1 MPASSFVRRLSSHM
15 SAARPVRLMAGALL
29 LSAVLGSGAEAA
41 APQSGAAPQGV
52 AVRGQV
58 LHSVTGEPIVGAKVV
73 IQEDRRQ
80 GLSGQDGRFQ
90 FDRVR
95 PGTYHLSVEAQGFS
109 ARHQE
114 VTVGAAEA
122 IINLLVDPE
131 LHFEEVVSVSAE
143 PRDQFNA
150 YQPTSVL
157 TGQDLTR
164 ELGGTLASTLAQQ
177 PGVSERSFGA
187 APARPVIR
195 GFDGDRVLI
204 LEDGQRMGD
213 LSSQSGD
220 HGLTVNPASATKIEV
235 VRGPATLIY
244 GANAIGGLVNV
255 ISDAVPSAAVSGV
268 KGGFT
273 GDLGTNGGQLQ
284 GAADLWWGN
293 TTWALHAGGGGQ
305 RSGDY
310 STPEGSVENTK
321 SRSGFG
327 SMGLSWTGARGYV
340 GGSYAYEDT
349 RYGLPYVEEG
359 QVELTP
365 RRSIVNLRGEMR
377 DLNGFFRSVRGSYAG
392 RWYRHEEV
400 VAGEVGTSFANDT
413 HEFEFLGT
421 HRNYGRFSG
430 TIGAWA
436 LDRAFSATGDE
447 ALSPP
452 VDQTGAA
459 AYLYE
464 EVTFHHATLQFG
476 GRFDHASYTPKSAD
490 LPARDF
496 SEFSGSVGLLIQPP
510 AFDHRS
516 SIAVSLART
525 SRYPAL
531 EELYFYGPHPGNFA
545 FEIGNPDLE
554 AEHALG
560 VDVSFRWR
568 SARFSAEATYF
579 RNSIAD
585 YIFRNPVEGEGEP
598 HAEDGD
604 DDHGHG
610 DEFPV
615 VEYVAEDSLLQGFE
629 LHADMQVTSRIF
641 ADFGLDYVR
650 GELVEPGS
658 PLPRIPPFRARASVR
673 YQVGAFNAG
682 GELTGVSSQERVFGE
697 ETPTDGYGLLKL
709 FTSYSW
715 PTWRGVSTIT
725 ARLDNATNT
734 LYRNHLS
741 YVKDYVPE
749 RGRTFKLVYAVRF

>member
-1 MPASSFVRRLSSHM
+1 MFCSRAPYRALARAAAAASRRGPAVL
-15 SAARPVRLMAGALL
+15 AAFAVALL
-29 LSAVLGSGAEAA
+29 STGAA
-41 APQSGAAPQGV
+41 GAAPQAG
-52 AVRGQV
+52 ALIKGQV
-58 LHSVTGEPIVGAKVV
+58 LHSLTGEPVIGAKV
-73 IQEDRRQ
+73 IFQEDRRQ
-80 GLSGQDGRFQ
+80 TLTGTDGRFQ
-90 FDRVR
+90 FDRVK

-114 VTVGAAEA
+114 VTVKAPDT

-143 PRDQFNA
+143 PRDQFNS

-164 ELGGTLASTLAQQ
+164 ELGGTLASTLIQQ
-177 PGVSERSFGA
+177 PGVAERSFGA

-195 GFDGDRVLI
+195 GLDGDRVLI

-220 HGLTVNPASATKIEV
+220 HGITVNPASASKIEV

-244 GANAIGGLVNV
+244 GANAVGGLVNV
-255 ISDAVPSAAVSGV
+255 ISDAVPSEAVSGV

-273 GDLGTNGGQLQ
+273 GDLGTNGGQAQ

-293 TTWALHAGGGGQ
+293 ARWALHAGGGGA
-305 RSGDY
+305 RNGDY
-310 STPEGSVENTK
+310 STPEGTVDNTQA
-321 SRSGFG
+321 RSGFG
-327 SMGLSWTGARGYV
+327 SVGLSWTGARGYL
-340 GGSYAYEDT
+340 GANYGYEDT

-359 QVELTP
+359 NVELTP
-365 RRSIVNLRGEMR
+365 RRSMVNVRGEMKA
-377 DLNGFFRSVRGSYAG
+377 FR
-392 RWYRHEEV
+392 
-400 VAGEVGTSFANDT
+400 NDT

-430 TIGAWA
+430 SFGARA
-436 LDRAFSATGDE
+436 LDRSFSAVGDE

-452 VDQTGAA
+452 VDQQGAA
-459 AYLYE
+459 AFVYE
-464 EVTFHHATLQFG
+464 EVTFHHATLQLG
-476 GRFDHASYTPKSAD
+476 GRFDHASYAPKSVA

-496 SEFSGSVGLLIQPP
+496 SEFSGSVGVLIQPP

-516 SIAVSLART
+516 SIAVSFART

-545 FEIGNPDLE
+545 FEIGNADLG

-560 VDVSFRWR
+560 LDVSFRWR

-579 RNSIAD
+579 RNRIDD
-585 YIFRNPVEGEGEP
+585 YIFRNPIEGEF
-598 HAEDGD
+598 EDG
-604 DDHGHG
+604 
-610 DEFPV
+610 FPV
-615 VEYVAEDSLLQGFE
+615 VEFMAADSVLQGVE
-629 LHADMQVTSRIF
+629 LHGDVQVASRIF
-641 ADFGLDYVR
+641 ADFGFDYVR
-650 GELVEPGS
+650 GDLLDPDA
-658 PLPRIPPFRARASVR
+658 PLPRIPPFRARGSLR

-682 GELTGVSSQERVFGE
+682 GEVTGVSAQDRVFGD

-715 PTWRGVSTIT
+715 PTGNGVSTIT

-741 YVKDYVPE
+741 YVKDFVPE
-749 RGRTFKLVYAVRF
+749 KGRTFKLVYSIRF

>member
-1 MPASSFVRRLSSHM
+1 MFGRSLSYHSPLTNAALSRVRF
-15 SAARPVRLMAGALL
+15 AAAA
-29 LSAVLGSGAEAA
+29 AVLSVLLGGVAAAA
-41 APQSGAAPQGV
+41 APQTGAAPQG
-52 AVRGQV
+52 ASVRGQV
-58 LHSVTGEPIVGAKVV
+58 LHSLTGEPLVGAKVIV
-73 IQEDRRQ
+73 QEDRRQ
-80 GLSGQDGRFQ
+80 TFSGQEGRFL
-90 FDRVR
+90 FERVK

-114 VTVGAAEA
+114 VKVAAPET

-143 PRDQFNA
+143 PRDQFNS

-164 ELGGTLASTLAQQ
+164 ELGGTLAATLAQQ
-177 PGVSERSFGA
+177 PGVAERSFGA

-220 HGLTVNPASATKIEV
+220 HGITVNPASATKIEV

-293 TTWALHAGGGGQ
+293 STWALHAGGGGQ

-310 STPEGSVENTK
+310 STPEGTVDNTE

-349 RYGLPYVEEG
+349 RYGLPYVEDG
-359 QVELTP
+359 QVDLTP
-365 RRSIVNLRGEMR
+365 RRSIVNLRGEAK
-377 DLNGFFRSVRGSYAG
+377 DLNGFFRSIRGSYAG
-392 RWYRHEEV
+392 RWYRHEEI
-400 VAGEVGTSFANDT
+400 VAGEVGTRFANDT

-421 HRNYGRFSG
+421 HRTYGRFSG
-430 TIGAWA
+430 TLGAWA
-436 LDRAFSATGDE
+436 LDRAFSATGEE

-464 EVTFHHATLQFG
+464 EVTFHHATLQLG
-476 GRFDHASYTPKSAD
+476 GRFDRASYTPKSAE

-496 SEFSGSVGLLIQPP
+496 SEFSGSVGVLIQPP

-516 SIAVSLART
+516 SVAVSLART

-545 FEIGNPDLE
+545 FEIGNPNLD

-568 SARFSAEATYF
+568 SSRFAAEATYF
-579 RNSIAD
+579 RNRIAD
-585 YIFRNPVEGEGEP
+585 YIFRNPVDGEAEP
-598 HAEDGD
+598 HGEDWD

-610 DEFPV
+610 EEFPV
-615 VEYVAEDSLLQGFE
+615 VEYVAADSLLQGFE
-629 LHADMQVTSRIF
+629 LHGDIQVTSRIF
-641 ADFGLDYVR
+641 ADVGLDYVR
-650 GELVEPGS
+650 GELVGPGS

-673 YQVGAFNAG
+673 YQAGAFNAG
-682 GELTGVSSQERVFGE
+682 GEITGVAAQERVFGE

-715 PTWRGVSTIT
+715 PTGRGVSTVT
-725 ARLDNATNT
+725 ARLDNAANA

-749 RGRTFKLVYAVRF
+749 RGRTFKLVYSVRF

>member
-1 MPASSFVRRLSSHM
+1 MFCSRPRPRACSPAGAVAARRLTTALL
-15 SAARPVRLMAGALL
+15 AAVTIVVIGAGA
-29 LSAVLGSGAEAA
+29 A
-41 APQSGAAPQGV
+41 GAAPQAG
-52 AVRGQV
+52 AIIKGQV
-58 LHSVTGEPIVGAKVV
+58 LHSMTGEPVVGAKV
-73 IQEDRRQ
+73 IFQEDRRQ
-80 GLSGQDGRFQ
+80 TLTGADGRFQ
-90 FDRVR
+90 FDRVK

-114 VTVGAAEA
+114 ITVKAPDT
-122 IINLLVDPE
+122 IVNLLVDPE

-143 PRDQFNA
+143 PRDQFNS

-164 ELGGTLASTLAQQ
+164 ELGGTLASTLIQQ
-177 PGVSERSFGA
+177 PGVAERSFGA

-195 GFDGDRVLI
+195 GLDGDRVLI

-220 HGLTVNPASATKIEV
+220 HGITVNPASASKIEV

-244 GANAIGGLVNV
+244 GANAVGGLVNV
-255 ISDAVPSAAVSGV
+255 ISDAVPSEPVSGM

-273 GDLGTNGGQLQ
+273 GDLGTNGGQTQ

-293 TTWALHAGGGGQ
+293 KAWALHAGGGGA
-305 RSGDY
+305 RNGDY
-310 STPEGSVENTK
+310 STPEGTVDNTQA
-321 SRSGFG
+321 RSGFG
-327 SMGLSWTGARGYV
+327 SIGLSWTGARGHL
-340 GGSYAYEDT
+340 GANYAYEDT

-365 RRSIVNLRGEMR
+365 RRSIVNVRGEMKG
-377 DLNGFFRSVRGSYAG
+377 LGGFLGSIRGSYAG
-392 RWYRHEEV
+392 RWYKHEEI
-400 VAGEVGTSFANDT
+400 VAGEVGTAFRNDT
-413 HEFEFLGT
+413 HEFEFLGN
-421 HRNYGRFSG
+421 HRAYGRFSG
-430 TIGAWA
+430 SIGARA
-436 LDRAFSATGDE
+436 LNRSFSATGDE

-452 VDQTGAA
+452 VDQQGAA
-459 AYLYE
+459 AFVYE
-464 EVTFHHATLQFG
+464 EVTFHHATLQLG
-476 GRFDHASYTPKSAD
+476 GRFDHASYTPKSDD

-496 SEFSGSVGLLIQPP
+496 SAFSGSVGVLIQPP

-516 SIAVSLART
+516 SIAVSFART
-525 SRYPAL
+525 ARYPAL

-545 FEIGNPDLE
+545 FEIGNPDLD

-560 VDVSFRWR
+560 LDVSFRWR

-579 RNSIAD
+579 RNRISD
-585 YIFRNPVEGEGEP
+585 YIFRNPIEGEF
-598 HAEDGD
+598 EDG
-604 DDHGHG
+604 
-610 DEFPV
+610 FPV
-615 VEYVAEDSLLQGFE
+615 IEYVAADSILQGAE
-629 LHADMQVTSRIF
+629 LHGDVQVTSRIF

-650 GELVEPGS
+650 GDLLDPDA
-658 PLPRIPPFRARASVR
+658 PLPRIPPFRARGSVR

-682 GELTGVSSQERVFGE
+682 GEVTGVSAQDRVFGD

-709 FTSYSW
+709 FSSYSW
-715 PTWRGVSTIT
+715 PTGKGVSTLT

-749 RGRTFKLVYAVRF
+749 RGRTFKVVYSVRF

>member
-1 MPASSFVRRLSSHM
+1 MFCSRARFRAWARAAA
-15 SAARPVRLMAGALL
+15 AARRRGPGVFAAFAVALL
-29 LSAVLGSGAEAA
+29 STGAA
-41 APQSGAAPQGV
+41 GAAPQAG
-52 AVRGQV
+52 ALVRGQV
-58 LHSVTGEPIVGAKVV
+58 LHSLTGEPVIGAKV
-73 IQEDRRQ
+73 IFQEDRRQ
-80 GLSGQDGRFQ
+80 TLTGTEGRFQ
-90 FDRVR
+90 FDRVK

-114 VTVGAAEA
+114 VTVKAPDT

-131 LHFEEVVSVSAE
+131 LHFEEIISVSAE
-143 PRDQFNA
+143 PRDQFNS

-164 ELGGTLASTLAQQ
+164 ELGGTLASTLIQQ
-177 PGVSERSFGA
+177 PGVAERSFGA

-195 GFDGDRVLI
+195 GLDGDRVLI

-220 HGLTVNPASATKIEV
+220 HGITVNPASASKIEV

-244 GANAIGGLVNV
+244 GANAVGGLVNV
-255 ISDAVPSAAVSGV
+255 ISDAVPSEPVSGV

-273 GDLGTNGGQLQ
+273 GDLGTNGGQAQ

-293 TTWALHAGGGGQ
+293 ARWALHAGGGGA
-305 RSGDY
+305 RNGDY
-310 STPEGSVENTK
+310 STPEGTVDNTQA
-321 SRSGFG
+321 RSGFG
-327 SMGLSWTGARGYV
+327 SVGLSWTGARGHLGANY
-340 GGSYAYEDT
+340 GYEDT

-365 RRSIVNLRGEMR
+365 RRSIVNVRGEMK
-377 DLNGFFRSVRGSYAG
+377 DLGGFLHSIRGSYAG
-392 RWYRHEEV
+392 RWYKHEEI
-400 VAGEVGTSFANDT
+400 VAGEVGTAFRNDT
-413 HEFEFLGT
+413 HELEFLGN
-421 HRNYGRFSG
+421 HRAYGRFSG
-430 TIGAWA
+430 SIGARA
-436 LDRAFSATGDE
+436 LDRSFSATGDE

-452 VDQTGAA
+452 VDQQGAA
-459 AYLYE
+459 AFVYE
-464 EVTFHHATLQFG
+464 EITFHHATLQLG

-496 SEFSGSVGLLIQPP
+496 SEFSGSVGVLIQPP

-516 SIAVSLART
+516 SIAVSFART

-531 EELYFYGPHPGNFA
+531 EELYFFGPHPGNFA
-545 FEIGNPDLE
+545 FEIGNPDLD

-560 VDVSFRWR
+560 LDVSFRWR

-579 RNSIAD
+579 RNRIND
-585 YIFRNPVEGEGEP
+585 YIFRSPVEGAADFE
-598 HAEDGD
+598 HHDG
-604 DDHGHG
+604 HGHEG
-610 DEFPV
+610 EFPV
-615 VEYVAEDSLLQGFE
+615 IEYLAADSLLQGFE
-629 LHADMQVTSRIF
+629 LHGDVQATPRIF
-641 ADFGLDYVR
+641 ADFGFDYVR
-650 GELVEPGS
+650 GELLEPGS
-658 PLPRIPPFRARASVR
+658 PLPRIPPFRARGSVR
-673 YQVGAFNAG
+673 YQIGAFNAG
-682 GELTGVSSQERVFGE
+682 AEVKGVAAQERVFGD

-715 PTWRGVSTIT
+715 PIGKGVSTIT

-749 RGRTFKLVYAVRF
+749 KGRTFKLVYSVRF

>member
-1 MPASSFVRRLSSHM
+1 VARAAD
-15 SAARPVRLMAGALL
+15 AARRRGP
-29 LSAVLGSGAEAA
+29 AVLAAFAVAWLSTGAA
-41 APQSGAAPQGV
+41 GAAPQAGV
-52 AVRGQV
+52 LVRGQV
-58 LHSVTGEPIVGAKVV
+58 LHSLTGEPVIGAKV
-73 IQEDRRQ
+73 IFQEDRRQ
-80 GLSGQDGRFQ
+80 ALTGGDGRFQ
-90 FDRVR
+90 FDRVK

-114 VTVGAAEA
+114 VTVKAPDT

-131 LHFEEVVSVSAE
+131 LHFEEVVSVSAA
-143 PRDQFNA
+143 PRDQFNS

-164 ELGGTLASTLAQQ
+164 ELGGTLASTLIQQ
-177 PGVSERSFGA
+177 PGVAERSFGA
-187 APARPVIR
+187 APARPVVR
-195 GFDGDRVLI
+195 GLDGDRVLI

-220 HGLTVNPASATKIEV
+220 HGITVNPASASKIEV

-244 GANAIGGLVNV
+244 GANAVGGLVNV
-255 ISDAVPSAAVSGV
+255 ISDAVPAEAVSGV

-273 GDLGTNGGQLQ
+273 GDLGTNGGQAQ

-293 TTWALHAGGGGQ
+293 ARWALHAGGGAARNGN
-305 RSGDY
+305 Y
-310 STPEGSVENTK
+310 STPEGTVDNTQA
-321 SRSGFG
+321 RSGFG
-327 SMGLSWTGARGYV
+327 SVGLSWTSSRGYL
-340 GGSYAYEDT
+340 GANYAYEDT

-359 QVELTP
+359 QIELTP
-365 RRSIVNLRGEMR
+365 RRSIVNVRGEMK
-377 DLNGFFRSVRGSYAG
+377 DLGGFFTSIRGSYAG

-400 VAGEVGTSFANDT
+400 VAGEVGTAFRNDT

-421 HRNYGRFSG
+421 HRAYGRFSG
-430 TIGAWA
+430 SFGARA
-436 LDRAFSATGDE
+436 LDRSFSAVGDE

-452 VDQTGAA
+452 VDQQGAA
-459 AYLYE
+459 AFVYE
-464 EVTFHHATLQFG
+464 EVTFHHATLQLG

-496 SEFSGSVGLLIQPP
+496 SEFSGSVGVLIQPP

-531 EELYFYGPHPGNFA
+531 EELYFYGSHPGNFA
-545 FEIGNPDLE
+545 FEIGNPDLG

-560 VDVSFRWR
+560 LDVSFRWR

-579 RNSIAD
+579 RNRIDD
-585 YIFRNPVEGEGEP
+585 YVFRKPLEGEFDAG
-598 HAEDGD
+598 
-604 DDHGHG
+604 
-610 DEFPV
+610 FPV
-615 VEYVAEDSLLQGFE
+615 VEFVAADSILQGAE
-629 LHADMQVTSRIF
+629 LHGDVQLASRIF
-641 ADFGLDYVR
+641 ADFGFDYVR
-650 GELVEPGS
+650 GALLDPDA
-658 PLPRIPPFRARASVR
+658 PLPRIPPFRARGGVR

-682 GELTGVSSQERVFGE
+682 GEVTGVSAQDRVFGD
-697 ETPTDGYGLLKL
+697 ETATDGYGLLKL

-715 PTWRGVSTIT
+715 PTGKGVSTIT

-741 YVKDYVPE
+741 YVKEYVPE
-749 RGRTFKLVYAVRF
+749 KGRTFKVVYGVRF

>member
-1 MPASSFVRRLSSHM
+1 MWRFLTRLTVVAALTLAAAGPAS
-15 SAARPVRLMAGALL
+15 AAPQAGALIK
-29 LSAVLGSGAEAA
+29 
-41 APQSGAAPQGV
+41 
-52 AVRGQV
+52 GQV
-58 LHSVTGEPIVGAKVV
+58 LHSLTGEPVIGAKV
-73 IQEDRRQ
+73 IFQEDRRQ
-80 GLSGQDGRFQ
+80 TLTGSEGRFQ
-90 FDRVR
+90 FDRVK
-95 PGTYHLSVEAQGFS
+95 PGIYHLSVEAQGFS

-114 VTVGAAEA
+114 VTVAAPDT

-131 LHFEEVVSVSAE
+131 LHFEEIVSVSAE
-143 PRDQFNA
+143 PRDQFNS

-164 ELGGTLASTLAQQ
+164 ELGGTLAATLAQQ
-177 PGVSERSFGA
+177 PGVAERSFGA

-195 GFDGDRVLI
+195 GLDGDRVLI

-220 HGLTVNPASATKIEV
+220 HGITVNPASATKIEV

-255 ISDAVPSAAVSGV
+255 ISDAVPSAPLSGME
-268 KGGFT
+268 GGFT
-273 GDLGTNGGQLQ
+273 GDLGTNGGQTQ
-284 GAADLWWGN
+284 GAADLRWGN
-293 TTWALHAGGGGQ
+293 RTWALHAGGGGQ

-310 STPEGSVENTK
+310 STPESTVDNTQ

-327 SMGLSWTGARGYV
+327 SVGLSWTGDRGHI
-340 GGSYAYEDT
+340 GANYAYEDT
-349 RYGLPYVEEG
+349 RYGLPYVEDG

-365 RRSIVNLRGEMR
+365 RRSIVNVRGELK
-377 DLNGFFRSVRGSYAG
+377 DLSGFFRSVRGSFAG
-392 RWYRHEEV
+392 RRYKHEEI
-400 VAGEVGTSFANDT
+400 VAGETGTQFRNDT
-413 HEFEFLGT
+413 NEFEVLGN
-421 HRNYGRFSG
+421 HRTYGRFSG
-430 TIGAWA
+430 SLGGWA
-436 LDRAFSATGDE
+436 LDRSFAATGDE

-464 EVTFHHATLQFG
+464 EVTFHHATLQAG
-476 GRFDHASYTPKSAD
+476 GRFDYASYTPLGSD

-496 SEFSGSVGLLIQPP
+496 STFSGSVGLLIQPP

-516 SIAVSLART
+516 SVAVSVART

-545 FEIGNPDLE
+545 FEIGNPNLDP
-554 AEHALG
+554 EHALG
-560 VDVSFRWR
+560 LDVSFRWR
-568 SARFSAEATYF
+568 SARFSAEASYF
-579 RNSIAD
+579 RNRISD
-585 YIFRNPVEGEGEP
+585 YIFRSPVEGEVAPVDDPRDEP
-598 HAEDGD
+598 G
-604 DDHGHG
+604 HGHE

-615 VEYVAEDSLLQGFE
+615 IEYVAANSLLQGVE
-629 LHADMQVTSRIF
+629 LHADIQVTPSIF
-641 ADFGLDYVR
+641 ADFGVDYVR
-650 GELVEPGS
+650 GDLLDTDA
-658 PLPRIPPFRARASVR
+658 PLPRIPPFRVRGSMR
-673 YQVGAFNAG
+673 YQAGAFNAG
-682 GELTGVSSQERVFGE
+682 AELTGVSAQERVFGE

-709 FTSYSW
+709 FSSYSW
-715 PTWRGVSTIT
+715 PAGRSVSTIT

-749 RGRTFKLVYAVRF
+749 KGRTFKLVYSVRF

>member
-1 MPASSFVRRLSSHM
+1 MFCVPISSGFLPRSVPAVRVRLTAAAGVLAALAL
-15 SAARPVRLMAGALL
+15 SAAAAGAEPQ
-29 LSAVLGSGAEAA
+29 AVAGMK
-41 APQSGAAPQGV
+41 
-52 AVRGQV
+52 GQV
-58 LHSVTGEPIVGAKVV
+58 LHSLTGEPVIGAKVI

-80 GLSGQDGRFQ
+80 TITGPDGRFR

-114 VTVGAAEA
+114 VDVSGPDT

-131 LHFEEVVSVSAE
+131 LHFEEVISVSAE

-164 ELGGTLASTLAQQ
+164 ELGGTLSATVAQQ
-177 PGVSERSFGA
+177 PGVAERSFGA
-187 APARPVIR
+187 APARPVVR
-195 GFDGDRVLI
+195 GLDGDRVLI

-220 HGLTVNPASATKIEV
+220 HGLTVNPASASKIEV

-244 GANAIGGLVNV
+244 GANAVGGLVNV
-255 ISDAVPSAAVSGV
+255 ISDAVPSAALTGV

-273 GDLGTNGGQLQ
+273 GDLGTNGGQVQ

-293 TTWALHAGGGGQ
+293 ATWALHAGGGGQ
-305 RSGDY
+305 RNGDS
-310 STPEGSVENTK
+310 STPEGVVDNTQA
-321 SRSGFG
+321 RSGFG
-327 SMGLSWTGARGYV
+327 SVGLSWTGARGYV
-340 GGSYAYEDT
+340 GGNYAYEDT
-349 RYGLPYVEEG
+349 RYGLPYVEDG

-377 DLNGFFRSVRGSYAG
+377 ELEGLFKSVRGSYAG
-392 RWYRHEEV
+392 RWYRHEEI
-400 VAGEVGTSFANDT
+400 VAGEIGTRFGNDT
-413 HEFEFLGT
+413 HEFEFLGN
-421 HRNYGRFSG
+421 HRPYGRISG
-430 TIGAWA
+430 SLGARA
-436 LDRAFSATGDE
+436 LVRAFTATGDE

-452 VDQTGAA
+452 VDQNAA
-459 AYLYE
+459 AAFLYE
-464 EVTFHHATLQFG
+464 EVTFHHATLQLG
-476 GRFDHASYTPKSAD
+476 GRFDHASYTPKGGD

-516 SIAVSLART
+516 SIAVSVART

-545 FEIGNPDLE
+545 FEIGNPNLG

-560 VDVSFRWR
+560 VDLSFRWR

-579 RNSIAD
+579 RNRIDD
-585 YIFRNPVEGEGEP
+585 YIFRSPVEGEIEP
-598 HAEDGD
+598 HDEPGGG
-604 DDHGHG
+604 HGHE

-615 VEYVAEDSLLQGFE
+615 IEFVAADSLLQGFE
-629 LHADMQVTSRIF
+629 LHGDVQVTPRLF
-641 ADFGLDYVR
+641 ADFGIDYVR
-650 GELVEPGS
+650 GDLLEPDA

-682 GELTGVSSQERVFGE
+682 GEVTGVSAQDRVFGE
-697 ETPTDGYGLLKL
+697 ETPTAGYGLLKL
-709 FTSYSW
+709 FASYSW
-715 PTWRGVSTIT
+715 PTGTGVSTIT

-749 RGRTFKLVYAVRF
+749 RGRTFKLVYSVRF

>member
-1 MPASSFVRRLSSHM
+1 MRRVFVCLALCSTF
-15 SAARPVRLMAGALL
+15 AVADIVVGAGQQAGAL
-29 LSAVLGSGAEAA
+29 VK
-41 APQSGAAPQGV
+41 
-52 AVRGQV
+52 GQV
-58 LHSVTGEPIVGAKVV
+58 LHSLTGEPVLGAKVIV
-73 IQEDRRQ
+73 QEDRRQ
-80 GLSGQDGRFQ
+80 TLTGPDGRFQ
-90 FDRVR
+90 FDQVR

-114 VTVGAAEA
+114 VTVTAPDT

-131 LHFEEVVSVSAE
+131 LHFEEIVSVSAE
-143 PRDQFNA
+143 PRDQFNS

-164 ELGGTLASTLAQQ
+164 ELGGTLASTLIQQ
-177 PGVSERSFGA
+177 PGVAERSFGA
-187 APARPVIR
+187 APARPVVR
-195 GFDGDRVLI
+195 GLDGDRVLI

-220 HGLTVNPASATKIEV
+220 HGITVNPAAATKIEV

-244 GANAIGGLVNV
+244 GANAVGGLVNV

-273 GDLGTNGGQLQ
+273 GDVGTNGGQVQ

-293 TTWALHAGGGGQ
+293 TTWALHAAGGGQ
-305 RSGDY
+305 RNGDY
-310 STPEGSVENTK
+310 STPEGTVDNTQA
-321 SRSGFG
+321 RSGFG
-327 SMGLSWTGARGYV
+327 SVGLAWTGARGYV
-340 GGSYAYEDT
+340 GANYAYEDT
-349 RYGLPYVEEG
+349 RYGLPYVEDG

-365 RRSIVNLRGEMR
+365 RRSIVNVRGEMK
-377 DLNGFFRSVRGSYAG
+377 DLGGFFRSIRGSYAG

-400 VAGEVGTSFANDT
+400 VAGEIGTRFANDT

-421 HRNYGRFSG
+421 HRSYGRFSG
-430 TIGAWA
+430 SLGARA
-436 LDRAFSATGDE
+436 LDRSFSAVGDE

-452 VDQTGAA
+452 VDQQGAA
-459 AYLYE
+459 AFLYE
-464 EVTFHHATLQFG
+464 EVTFHHATLQLG
-476 GRFDHASYTPKSAD
+476 GRFDQASYTPKSAD

-496 SEFSGSVGLLIQPP
+496 SEFSGSVGVLIQPP

-516 SIAVSLART
+516 SIAVSVART

-545 FEIGNPDLE
+545 FEIGNPDLD

-560 VDVSFRWR
+560 LDVSFRWR

-579 RNSIAD
+579 RNRIDD
-585 YIFRNPVEGEGEP
+585 YIFRNPVEDEVEP
-598 HAEDGD
+598 HEEPGGGH
-604 DDHGHG
+604 DHQN
-610 DEFPV
+610 EFPV
-615 VEYVAEDSLLQGFE
+615 VEFVAADSLLQGFE
-629 LHADMQVTSRIF
+629 LHGDVQVTSNVF
-641 ADFGLDYVR
+641 ADFGFDYVR
-650 GELVEPGS
+650 GDLLEPDA
-658 PLPRIPPFRARASVR
+658 PLPRIPPFRARGSVR

-682 GELTGVSSQERVFGE
+682 AELTGVSAQERVFGE
-697 ETPTDGYGLLKL
+697 ETPTEGYGLLKL
-709 FTSYSW
+709 FSSYSW
-715 PTWRGVSTIT
+715 PTGRGVSTVT
-725 ARLDNATNT
+725 ARLDNAANT

-749 RGRTFKLVYAVRF
+749 RGRTFKLVYSVRF

>member
-1 MPASSFVRRLSSHM
+1 MFCVPISSGFLPRSVPAVRVRLTAAAGVLAALAL
-15 SAARPVRLMAGALL
+15 SAA
-29 LSAVLGSGAEAA
+29 AA
-41 APQSGAAPQGV
+41 AAEPQAV
-52 AVRGQV
+52 AGMKGQV
-58 LHSVTGEPIVGAKVV
+58 LHSLTGEPVIGAKVIV
-73 IQEDRRQ
+73 QEDRRQ
-80 GLSGQDGRFQ
+80 TITGPDGRFR

-114 VTVGAAEA
+114 VDVSGPDT

-131 LHFEEVVSVSAE
+131 LHFEEVISVSAE

-164 ELGGTLASTLAQQ
+164 ELGGTLSATVAQQ
-177 PGVSERSFGA
+177 PGVAERSFGA
-187 APARPVIR
+187 APARPVVR
-195 GFDGDRVLI
+195 GLDGDRVLI

-220 HGLTVNPASATKIEV
+220 HGLTVNPASASKIEV

-244 GANAIGGLVNV
+244 GANAVGGLVNV
-255 ISDAVPSAAVSGV
+255 ISDAVPSAALTGV

-273 GDLGTNGGQLQ
+273 GDLGTNGGQVQ

-293 TTWALHAGGGGQ
+293 ATWALHAGGGGQ
-305 RSGDY
+305 RNGDS
-310 STPEGSVENTK
+310 STPEGVVDNTQA
-321 SRSGFG
+321 RSGFG
-327 SMGLSWTGARGYV
+327 SVGLSWTGARGYV
-340 GGSYAYEDT
+340 GGNYAYEDT
-349 RYGLPYVEEG
+349 RYGLPYVEDG

-377 DLNGFFRSVRGSYAG
+377 ELEGLFKSVRGSYAG
-392 RWYRHEEV
+392 RWYRHEEI
-400 VAGEVGTSFANDT
+400 VAGEIGTRFGNDT
-413 HEFEFLGT
+413 HEFEFLGN
-421 HRNYGRFSG
+421 HRPYGRISG
-430 TIGAWA
+430 SLGARA
-436 LDRAFSATGDE
+436 LVRAFTATGDE

-452 VDQTGAA
+452 VDQNAA
-459 AYLYE
+459 AAFLYE
-464 EVTFHHATLQFG
+464 EVTFHHATLQLG
-476 GRFDHASYTPKSAD
+476 GRFDHASYTPKGGD

-516 SIAVSLART
+516 SIAVSVART

-545 FEIGNPDLE
+545 FEIGNPNLG

-560 VDVSFRWR
+560 VDLSFRWR

-579 RNSIAD
+579 RNRIDD
-585 YIFRNPVEGEGEP
+585 YIFRSPVEGEIEP
-598 HAEDGD
+598 HDEPGGG
-604 DDHGHG
+604 HGHE

-615 VEYVAEDSLLQGFE
+615 IEFVAADSLLQGFE
-629 LHADMQVTSRIF
+629 LHGDVQVTPRLF
-641 ADFGLDYVR
+641 ADFGIDYVR
-650 GELVEPGS
+650 GDLLEPDA

-682 GELTGVSSQERVFGE
+682 GEVTGVSAQDRVFGE
-697 ETPTDGYGLLKL
+697 ETPTAGYGLLKL
-709 FTSYSW
+709 FASYSW
-715 PTWRGVSTIT
+715 PTGTGVSTIT

-749 RGRTFKLVYAVRF
+749 RGRTFKLVYSVRF